1 VTPIR
6 AALVHLG
13 PEVSSL
19 GEGRR
24 FVAKTLREWNVDEDT
39 IEPVMLV
46 ANELVANAI
55 VHAHS
60 SPVLSLEDA
69 GLDLL
74 LRVADDGPNLPVAR
88 RATPGDEGGRG
99 LMLVEALSDRWGVD
113 PSESGKSIWV
123 TFAGTFG

>member
-1 VTPIR
+1 VVPIR

-13 PEVSSL
+13 PDVSSL

-24 FVAKTLREWNVDEDT
+24 FVAKTLRDWNVDEDT

-60 SPVLSLEDA
+60 APVLSLEDA
-69 GLDLL
+69 GPDLL
-74 LRVADDGPNLPVAR
+74 LRVADETSDLPITR
-88 RATPGDEGGRG
+88 RSAPHDEGGRG
-99 LMLVEALSDRWGVD
+99 LMLVEALSDCWGVD
-113 PSESGKSIWV
+113 ASESGKSVWV

>member
-1 VTPIR
+1 M
-6 AALVHLG
+6 
-13 PEVSSL
+13 SSL

-24 FVAKTLREWNVDEDT
+24 FVAKTLRDWNVDEDT

-60 SPVLSLEDA
+60 SPVLSLGGRRRRPAAPRRRRNA
-69 GLDLL
+69 GRPIAPPLL
-74 LRVADDGPNLPVAR
+74 
-88 RATPGDEGGRG
+88 PGDDGGRG
-99 LMLVEALSDRWGVD
+99 LMLVEALCDRWGVD
-113 PSESGKSIWV
+113 ASGSGKSVWV

>member
-1 VTPIR
+1 MAPVR
-6 AALVHLG
+6 AALVRLG
-13 PEVSSL
+13 PDVSSL

-60 SPVLSLEDA
+60 APVLSLEDA
-69 GLDLL
+69 GPDLL
-74 LRVADDGPNLPVAR
+74 LRVADEGRNLPIAR
-88 RATPGDEGGRG
+88 RATPADDGGRG
-99 LMLVEALSDRWGVD
+99 LMLVEALSDCWGVD
-113 PSESGKSIWV
+113 ASESGKSIWA

>member
-1 VTPIR
+1 MTPIR

-69 GLDLL
+69 GPDLL
-74 LRVADDGPNLPVAR
+74 LRVADEMPNPPIAR
-88 RATPGDEGGRG
+88 RAAPGEEGGRG
-99 LMLVEALSDRWGVD
+99 LMLVEALSDCWGVD
-113 PSESGKSIWV
+113 ASESGKSVWV
-123 TFAGTFG
+123 TFAGAFG